1 MKVLSLT
8 YNELVKQF
16 KKVSINIMIALIL
29 ISAIILPIVMKNIQ
43 PNDYSK
49 NRIESSQFMAEDLQY
64 QIDSLQNDKS
74 EKAAIQRKYYSI
86 EKEYNQLISDNR
98 IPFGDWRE
106 QEIEQLK
113 YQLYKLAA
121 IEFVLEGYSKEV
133 VLECLSS
140 EDPKQVENY
149 YTLTLEKKKE
159 IEAEYIAKINEL
171 KDVINN
177 FDYNRHTELEIQ
189 RKKEFIALRQ
199 KDMDEY
205 EKLVAKNPTD
215 EEGKAKLEQ
224 LKKEK
229 EIAERDISQF
239 EQDLSLLQFRYENK
253 IDYNNNNWKNNSI
266 KSIES
271 ELQDLRIAMLDE
283 KAFSVSLNNDSL
295 VTSYDEYVKSYKNA
309 NEKRVHKIKE
319 LWYGLENNI
328 PDLGT
333 VKDARSVIDSTYEV
347 YVILAVLMVIII
359 GGGIVASE
367 YANGSI
373 RLLMIRPVARWK
385 ILLSKLLSI
394 LIVGFSI
401 VILGVTILTISSCV
415 VFRFETLKVPVLE
428 TINGS
433 IVETSYLKYMIPQLL
448 VSTGSLLFIASL
460 VFMISTLARNT
471 ALAVALGMLL
481 YFGSGPLSGM
491 LIGFK
496 QTWLINT
503 IIPYINGSYFKFTP
517 YFSDL
522 LKSNGMELNY
532 ILGAK
537 QLVVISAIMLII
549 TFVTFKKKDIKN

>member
-189 RKKEFIALRQ
+189 RKKRIYCITS
-199 KDMDEY
+199 K
-205 EKLVAKNPTD
+205 
-215 EEGKAKLEQ
+215 
-224 LKKEK
+224 
-229 EIAERDISQF
+229 
-239 EQDLSLLQFRYENK
+239 RY
-253 IDYNNNNWKNNSI
+253 
-266 KSIES
+266 
-271 ELQDLRIAMLDE
+271 
-283 KAFSVSLNNDSL
+283 
-295 VTSYDEYVKSYKNA
+295 
-309 NEKRVHKIKE
+309 
-319 LWYGLENNI
+319 G
-328 PDLGT
+328 
-333 VKDARSVIDSTYEV
+333 
-347 YVILAVLMVIII
+347 
-359 GGGIVASE
+359 
-367 YANGSI
+367 
-373 RLLMIRPVARWK
+373 
-385 ILLSKLLSI
+385 
-394 LIVGFSI
+394 
-401 VILGVTILTISSCV
+401 
-415 VFRFETLKVPVLE
+415 
-428 TINGS
+428 
-433 IVETSYLKYMIPQLL
+433 
-448 VSTGSLLFIASL
+448 
-460 VFMISTLARNT
+460 
-471 ALAVALGMLL
+471 
-481 YFGSGPLSGM
+481 
-491 LIGFK
+491 
-496 QTWLINT
+496 
-503 IIPYINGSYFKFTP
+503 
-517 YFSDL
+517 
-522 LKSNGMELNY
+522 
-532 ILGAK
+532 
-537 QLVVISAIMLII
+537 
-549 TFVTFKKKDIKN
+549 

>member
-1 MKVLSLT
+1 MKVLNLT

-16 KKVSINIMIALIL
+16 KKLSTNIIIALIL
-29 ISAIILPIVMKNIQ
+29 ISAIILPVVMKNIQ
-43 PNDYSK
+43 PKQYAK
-49 NRIESSQFMAEDLQY
+49 NRIESAQYMIQDLQY
-64 QIDSLQNDKS
+64 QIDSIQNDKS
-74 EKAAIQRKYYSI
+74 KKAAMERKYYSI
-86 EKEYNQLISDNR
+86 DKEYQQLILDNN
-98 IPFGDWRE
+98 ISFDDWRE
-106 QEIEQLK
+106 DEAEELK
-113 YQLYKLAA
+113 YESYKLAA

-133 VLECLSS
+133 VLENLRG
-140 EDPKQVENY
+140 EDPKKVENY

-177 FDYNRHTELEIQ
+177 FDYNRHTELEIE

-205 EKLVAKNPTD
+205 EKLAAKNPTD

-229 EIAERDISQF
+229 EIAERDIPKF
-239 EQDLSLLQFRYENK
+239 EQDLALLQFRYDNK
-253 IDYNNNNWKNNSI
+253 IDYDNNNWKSNSL
-266 KSIES
+266 KAIES
-271 ELQDLRIAMLDE
+271 ELQELRMEMLDE
-283 KAFSVSLNNDSL
+283 KAFNINISNDSL
-295 VTSYDEYVKSYKNA
+295 VTSYDEYVESYKKA
-309 NEKRVHKIKE
+309 NEKRVDKIKE

-328 PDLGT
+328 SDLGS

-415 VFRFETLKVPVLE
+415 VFGFDTLKVPVLE

-481 YFGSGPLSGM
+481 YFGSGPISGM

-503 IIPYINGSYFKFTP
+503 IIPYINGSYFKFIP

>member
-74 EKAAIQRKYYSI
+74 ENAAIQRKYYSI

-205 EKLVAKNPTD
+205 RK
-215 EEGKAKLEQ
+215 
-224 LKKEK
+224 
-229 EIAERDISQF
+229 
-239 EQDLSLLQFRYENK
+239 
-253 IDYNNNNWKNNSI
+253 
-266 KSIES
+266 
-271 ELQDLRIAMLDE
+271 
-283 KAFSVSLNNDSL
+283 
-295 VTSYDEYVKSYKNA
+295 
-309 NEKRVHKIKE
+309 
-319 LWYGLENNI
+319 
-328 PDLGT
+328 
-333 VKDARSVIDSTYEV
+333 
-347 YVILAVLMVIII
+347 
-359 GGGIVASE
+359 
-367 YANGSI
+367 
-373 RLLMIRPVARWK
+373 
-385 ILLSKLLSI
+385 
-394 LIVGFSI
+394 
-401 VILGVTILTISSCV
+401 ISS
-415 VFRFETLKVPVLE
+415 
-428 TINGS
+428 
-433 IVETSYLKYMIPQLL
+433 
-448 VSTGSLLFIASL
+448 
-460 VFMISTLARNT
+460 
-471 ALAVALGMLL
+471 
-481 YFGSGPLSGM
+481 
-491 LIGFK
+491 
-496 QTWLINT
+496 
-503 IIPYINGSYFKFTP
+503 
-517 YFSDL
+517 
-522 LKSNGMELNY
+522 
-532 ILGAK
+532 
-537 QLVVISAIMLII
+537 
-549 TFVTFKKKDIKN
+549 